1 MAVPDISPTTHDFRR
16 LCSRLPN
23 DHQTTFEDLVTSS
36 HDQLLFLITPDC
48 FEQFK
53 IVGNTLTEFTDL
65 DLSRPYQ
72 TRPATALSQ
81 PPTDH
86 LGRDRS
92 ASISAKCDPSVRQFH
107 NKEMTDSPAY
117 HHCEAVSL
125 APTNTE
131 RVLQN

>member
-1 MAVPDISPTTHDFRR
+1 MSLGSRWEIGYNGRPRHAR
-16 LCSRLPN
+16 LLPMCSRLPN

-36 HDQLLFLITPDC
+36 HDQLLFPITPDC

-53 IVGNTLTEFTDL
+53 IVGNTSTEFTDL

-72 TRPATALSQ
+72 TKPATALSQ

-92 ASISAKCDPSVRQFH
+92 ASKSAKCDRSVRQFP
-107 NKEMTDSPAY
+107 NKAMTNSPAY
-117 HHCEAVSL
+117 HQREA
-125 APTNTE
+125 
-131 RVLQN
+131 